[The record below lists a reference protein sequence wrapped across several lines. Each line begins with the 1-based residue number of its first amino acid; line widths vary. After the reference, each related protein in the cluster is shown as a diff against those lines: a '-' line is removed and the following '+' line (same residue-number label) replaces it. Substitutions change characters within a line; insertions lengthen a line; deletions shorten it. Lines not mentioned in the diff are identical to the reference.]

1 MHIVSIAALARS
13 AVSPLKEVGAVA
25 AKTDSR
31 AAASDP
37 RKEMAEFAAPH
48 PPSSAPSGDSAPKGE
63 SFERLLRQARN
74 AAASKNASPYA
85 EDLMPPAGSL
95 LHVLA

>member
-1 MHIVSIAALARS
+1 MHIASIAALAR
-13 AVSPLKEVGAVA
+13 AAASPLRQVSAVA

-31 AAASDP
+31 AAAGDP
-37 RKEMAEFAAPH
+37 RKEMAEFVAPH
-48 PPSSAPSGDSAPKGE
+48 PQSSTTNRDAASHGE
-63 SFERLLRQARN
+63 SFERLLRQAQS
-74 AAASKNASPYA
+74 AAGKKNDSPYS

>member
-1 MHIVSIAALARS
+1 MQIASITAQLKA
-13 AVSPLKEVGAVA
+13 AVSPLRQVGAVA

-37 RKEMAEFAAPH
+37 RKEMAEFVTPH
-48 PPSSAPSGDSAPKGE
+48 PPSTVPNRDSAAHGE
-63 SFERLLRQARN
+63 PFERLLRQAQN
-74 AAASKNASPYA
+74 AAKAKDASPYG
-85 EDLMPPAGSL
+85 EDPMPPAGSL

>member
-1 MHIVSIAALARS
+1 MHILSITAQLKAAA
-13 AVSPLKEVGAVA
+13 SPLRQVSAIA

-37 RKEMAEFAAPH
+37 RKEMAEFVAPH
-48 PPSSAPSGDSAPKGE
+48 PQSSTTNRDAASHGE
-63 SFERLLRQARN
+63 SFERLLRQAQSAARN
-74 AAASKNASPYA
+74 KNVSPYS